1 MRKPII
7 LICLLVA
14 AILAGCSSPT
24 PSATATALPLT
35 NQSDIINPPQ
45 AASDCVEIS
54 VSNAT
59 PKVGD
64 VVTVIGTLKGVTGPH
79 YWGLEVKDQG
89 ADASSMLINLM
100 LTPPYKAADIS
111 QIIKMV
117 SAKHDDKTASIDL
130 KIDSAGETNINYFVS
145 AEDFCGV
152 ALGQGV
158 SAKVK
163 ITVSP

>member
-1 MRKPII
+1 MRKPIF
-7 LICLLVA
+7 LIYLLIA

-24 PSATATALPLT
+24 PTATALPVT

-45 AASDCVEIS
+45 AASTCVEIS
-54 VSNAT
+54 VSNAA

-64 VVTVIGTLKGVTGPH
+64 VINVTGTLKGVTKPN

-100 LTPPYKAADIS
+100 LTPPYKPADIS
-111 QIIKMV
+111 TIIKMV
-117 SAKHDDKTASIDL
+117 SAKHDEKTASIEL
-130 KIDSAGETNINYFVS
+130 KIYSAGETNINFFVS
-145 AEDFCGV
+145 AEDFCGM

-163 ITVSP
+163 IVASP